1 MKEHRLEVPSQSA
14 GQRLDALVAEL
25 LGPELSRA
33 QVQRLLKEGRVTL
46 EGRPVRASAKVQPG
60 QAILV
65 EVPEPEPLELA
76 PEDQGLWVLYEDA
89 DLIVV
94 NKAPGV
100 VVHPAAGHTGG
111 TLVAGLL
118 HHCGDLSGIGGK
130 LRPGIVHRLDKDTS
144 GALVAAKSEAAHR
157 GLVAA
162 FASGRVDK
170 TYLALVHGR
179 PPLTGEAS
187 SPIGRHPVDRKRMST
202 HALHGK
208 NALSRWRVT
217 RRFGQEASLL
227 RVNILTGRTHQI
239 RVHLFES
246 GFPVCGDRTYGGRR
260 ARSGLPGQA
269 GQALKAAGRQML
281 HAAQLSF
288 DHPVAGTRV
297 EVTAPLPDDY
307 RAVLRALEA
316 DYA

>member
-1 MKEHRLEVPSQSA
+1 MKQHLLQVPPRSS
-14 GQRLDALVAEL
+14 GMRLDAVVAEL

-33 QVQRLLKEGRVTL
+33 QVQRLLKEGWITL
-46 EGRPVRASAKVQPG
+46 EGRPARASAKVRSG
-60 QAILV
+60 QAIKV
-65 EVPEPEPLELA
+65 QVPEPEPLELA
-76 PEDQGLWVLYEDA
+76 PEDQNLEVLYEDA
-89 DLIVV
+89 DLVVV

-111 TLVAGLL
+111 TLVSGLL

-162 FASGRVDK
+162 FATGRVDK

-179 PPLTGEAS
+179 PPLSGEAS
-187 SPIGRHPVDRKRMST
+187 GAIGRHPVDRKRMST
-202 HALHGK
+202 RARHGK
-208 NALSRWRVT
+208 KALTRWRVA
-217 RRFGQEASLL
+217 RRFGQEAALL
-227 RVNILTGRTHQI
+227 RVKIATGRTHQI
-239 RVHLFES
+239 RVHLSEA

-260 ARSGLPGQA
+260 ARAGLPGRA
-269 GQALKAAGRQML
+269 GQALKAAKRQML
-281 HAAQLSF
+281 HAVDLAF
-288 DHPVAGTRV
+288 DHPVSGARV
-297 EVTAPLPDDY
+297 AVTAPLPADF

>member
-1 MKEHRLEVPSQSA
+1 MKQHQLEVPSQSA

-60 QAILV
+60 QAIV
-65 EVPEPEPLELA
+65 VQVPDPEPLELA

-94 NKAPGV
+94 NKAAGV
-100 VVHPAAGHTGG
+100 VVHPAAGHTSG

-162 FASGRVDK
+162 FAAGRVDK

-179 PPLTGEAS
+179 PPLSGEAS

-202 HALHGK
+202 HARHGK
-208 NALSRWRVT
+208 SAVSRWRVT

-260 ARSGLPGQA
+260 ARAGLPGQA
-269 GQALKAAGRQML
+269 GLALKAAGRQML
-281 HAAQLSF
+281 HAALLAF
-288 DHPVAGTRV
+288 DHPVSGGRV
-297 EVTAPLPDDY
+297 EVTAPLPEDF
-307 RAVLRALEA
+307 RAVLRSLEA
-316 DYA
+316 AYA